1 MTKFIKKNLT
11 KNKSKSNIT
20 TKKTEENKNKQEKIL
35 DLPED
40 NNETIS
46 LTPLISKEKES
57 KKAARKKNKKVN
69 QKPLTTHQIG
79 VESIKDHF
87 YTFNLITELYT
98 TLYTTLIFKW
108 IQTDKVLFLNQKIN
122 FFLDFN
128 SC

>member
-20 TKKTEENKNKQEKIL
+20 TKKTEENNNKQEKTL

-40 NNETIS
+40 NNETTS

-57 KKAARKKNKKVN
+57 KKAERKKNKKLN

-108 IQTDKVLFLNQKIN
+108 IQTDKV
-122 FFLDFN
+122 FFF
-128 SC
+128 